1 MGMEIEAAGDL
12 VTASLVA
19 KEVEGDAG
27 KTGEHGHCAPCAN
40 CGTPVTGNYC
50 GNCGQKGHLHKSVLH
65 LGEELIHGLLHF
77 DTKGWRTLPLLV
89 ARPGQLTRRY
99 IDGQRTRF
107 VSPLALFL
115 FMMFFMFFVFS
126 LTMGTSAGP
135 TTAKVAEG
143 KSGKAAFEQKM
154 NEKIAD
160 QKELVAEA
168 EEDLK
173 SAEPGTAQVQKAQ
186 HRLDE
191 AKKTLDGLYSALA
204 AGKLA
209 MTGTAKFTETV
220 TPAAKGGGK
229 GAAKD
234 VTKDATKDTAQEAA
248 KDPAT
253 EGAKTKEPGILEE
266 IIQDVTEGVTD
277 QDMSGSKNKHSD
289 SGWINKGIKHAVD
302 NPELAKYKLKNAAYK
317 YSFLLVPISMPFL
330 WLMFFWRR
338 GITMY
343 DHAVFSLYS
352 LSFMSLL
359 FTLVATLSY
368 FEFSGLAASMFA
380 FIPPVHMFLQLRGA
394 YGLSRFGAFWRTCF
408 LLLMTFIVLTMYA
421 LVVLALSA
429 T

>member
-19 KEVEGDAG
+19 KEVEGNAG
-27 KTGEHGHCAPCAN
+27 KAGEHAHGAPCAN
-40 CGTPVTGNYC
+40 CGTPVTAHYC
-50 GNCGQKGHLHKSVLH
+50 GHCGQKGHLHKSVLH

-77 DTKGWRTLPLLV
+77 DTKGWRTLPLLI

-126 LTMGTSAGP
+126 LTMGTSSGP
-135 TTAKVAEG
+135 STGKVAEG
-143 KSGKAAFEQKM
+143 KNGKAAFEQKM

-160 QKELVAEA
+160 QKKVVAEA

-173 SAEPGTAQVQKAQ
+173 DAEPGTAEVAKAQ
-186 HRLDE
+186 RRLDE
-191 AKKTLDGLYSALA
+191 AKKTLDGLNSALA

-209 MTGTAKFTETV
+209 MTGTAKFTETIK
-220 TPAAKGGGK
+220 PAAKGAEKDAGK
-229 GAAKD
+229 VEGKAAEGKVDATDAAKGS
-234 VTKDATKDTAQEAA
+234 A
-248 KDPAT
+248 PA
-253 EGAKTKEPGILEE
+253 KEPGIIEE
-266 IIQDVTEGVTD
+266 ILQDVSEGMTEDAAAGVKD
-277 QDMSGSKNKHSD
+277 IKHSN
-289 SGWINKGIKHAVD
+289 SGWIGKGIRHAVD

-338 GITMY
+338 GVSMY

-359 FTLVATLSY
+359 FTIVATLSY
-368 FEFSGLAASMFA
+368 FELGGLAAFLFA

-394 YGLSRFGAFWRTCF
+394 YGLSRYGALWRTCV
-408 LLLMTFIVLTMYA
+408 LLFMTFIVLTTYA

-429 T
+429 A

>member
-1 MGMEIEAAGDL
+1 MGLEVEAAGDL

-27 KTGEHGHCAPCAN
+27 KGEAHAHNAPCAN
-40 CGTPVTGNYC
+40 CGTPVTANYC
-50 GNCGQKGHLHKSVLH
+50 GSCGQKGHLHKSVLH

-77 DTKGWRTLPLLV
+77 DTKGWRTMPLLI

-135 TTAKVAEG
+135 TTVNEG
-143 KSGKAAFEQKM
+143 KNGKAAFEKNM
-154 NEKIAD
+154 NEKIAS
-160 QKELVAEA
+160 QREHIAELEA
-168 EEDLK
+168 ELK
-173 SAEPGTAQVQKAQ
+173 AADPEEVESYQRSLKKAQ
-186 HRLDE
+186 D
-191 AKKTLDGLYSALA
+191 KLDGLNNALA
-204 AGKLA
+204 AGKIA
-209 MTGTAKFTETV
+209 MTGTTKLTESIK
-220 TPAAKGGGK
+220 PDSA
-229 GAAKD
+229 
-234 VTKDATKDTAQEAA
+234 
-248 KDPAT
+248 
-253 EGAKTKEPGILEE
+253 KEPAKSGKSPGVLEE
-266 IIQDVTEGVTD
+266 VLRDVEAEMTPDKAKAGD
-277 QDMSGSKNKHSD
+277 KSGTYSD
-289 SGWINKGIKHAVD
+289 IAWINKGIAHAVE

-338 GITMY
+338 GISMY

-359 FTLVATLSY
+359 FTAVATLGY
-368 FEFSGLAASMFA
+368 FGFEGWAASLFA
-380 FIPPVHMFLQLRGA
+380 FVPPVHMFLQLRGTYA
-394 YGLSRFGAFWRTCF
+394 LSRFGALWRTCA
-408 LLLMTFIVLTMYA
+408 LLIVTFIVLTMYA

>member
-1 MGMEIEAAGDL
+1 MGLEIEAAGDL

-19 KEVEGDAG
+19 KEVEGDTG
-27 KTGEHGHCAPCAN
+27 KTGEHGHSAPCAN
-40 CGTPVTGNYC
+40 CGTLVTANYC
-50 GNCGQKGHLHKSVLH
+50 GSCGQKGHLHKSVLH

-126 LTMGTSAGP
+126 LTMGTSSGP
-135 TTAKVAEG
+135 STGKVTEG
-143 KSGKAAFEQKM
+143 KNGKAAFEQKM
-154 NEKIAD
+154 NEKIAE
-160 QKELVAEA
+160 QKKLVAEA
-168 EEDLK
+168 EADLK
-173 SAEPGTAQVQKAQ
+173 EAEPGTAEVPEAQ
-186 HRLDE
+186 HKLDE
-191 AKKTLDGLYSALA
+191 AKKALDGLNSALA
-204 AGKLA
+204 AGKIA
-209 MTGTAKFTETV
+209 MTGTAKFTETIKPASRNAGKETAKE
-220 TPAAKGGGK
+220 TP
-229 GAAKD
+229 
-234 VTKDATKDTAQEAA
+234 KDTAKEPAKEATTEN
-248 KDPAT
+248 AT
-253 EGAKTKEPGILEE
+253 TKEPGILEE
-266 IIQDVTEGVTD
+266 IVHDVTEGLTD
-277 QDMSGSKNKHSD
+277 QDTAVNKNSSHSE
-289 SGWINKGIKHAVD
+289 SGWIGKGIRHAVD

-317 YSFLLVPISMPFL
+317 YSFLLVPISLPFL

-368 FEFSGLAASMFA
+368 FEFSGLAASLFA

-394 YGLSRFGAFWRTCF
+394 YGLSRYGALWRTCF
-408 LLLMTFIVLTMYA
+408 LLFMTFIVLTMYA

>member
-1 MGMEIEAAGDL
+1 MGLEIEAAGDL

-27 KTGEHGHCAPCAN
+27 KKGEHTHGAPCAN
-40 CGTPVTGNYC
+40 CGTPVPASYC

-77 DTKGWRTLPLLV
+77 DTKGWRTLPLLI

-135 TTAKVAEG
+135 GTG
-143 KSGKAAFEQKM
+143 KPADGKNGKAAFEQKM

-168 EEDLK
+168 EADLK
-173 SAEPGTAQVQKAQ
+173 AAEPGTAEVPKAQ
-186 HRLDE
+186 HRLEE
-191 AKKTLDGLYSALA
+191 AKKTLDGLNSALA

-209 MTGTAKFTETV
+209 MTGTAKFTETIK
-220 TPAAKGGGK
+220 PAS
-229 GAAKD
+229 
-234 VTKDATKDTAQEAA
+234 KDAGKDTA
-248 KDPAT
+248 T
-253 EGAKTKEPGILEE
+253 ESVKTKEPGIIEE
-266 IIQDVTEGVTD
+266 ILQDVTVEMTD
-277 QDMSGSKNKHSD
+277 QDTAGNKDDKHSK
-289 SGWINKGIKHAVD
+289 SGWIGKGIKHAVD

-338 GITMY
+338 GVTMY

-359 FTLVATLSY
+359 FTIVATLGY
-368 FEFSGLAASMFA
+368 FEFGGLAASMFA

-394 YGLSRFGAFWRTCF
+394 YGLSRFGALWRTCF

>member
-19 KEVEGDAG
+19 KEVEGHAG
-27 KTGEHGHCAPCAN
+27 QHGEHGHSAPCAN
-40 CGTPVTGNYC
+40 CGTPVTATYC

-126 LTMGTSAGP
+126 LTMGTSSGP
-135 TTAKVAEG
+135 STGKVAEG
-143 KSGKAAFEQKM
+143 KNGKAAFEQKM

-160 QKELVAEA
+160 QKKVVAEA
-168 EEDLK
+168 EQDLK
-173 SAEPGTAQVQKAQ
+173 EAEPGTAEVPKAQ
-186 HRLDE
+186 QRLDE
-191 AKKTLDGLYSALA
+191 ARKTLEGLNSALA
-204 AGKLA
+204 AGKIA
-209 MTGTAKFTETV
+209 MTSTAKFTETIK
-220 TPAAKGGGK
+220 PAKKGGEK
-229 GAAKD
+229 DKAKD
-234 VTKDATKDTAQEAA
+234 SAQE
-248 KDPAT
+248 
-253 EGAKTKEPGILEE
+253 GVKTKEPGIIEE
-266 IIQDVTEGVTD
+266 ILHDVAEGVTD
-277 QDMSGSKNKHSD
+277 QDMAGNSDATHSD
-289 SGWINKGIKHAVD
+289 SGWFSKGIRHAME
-302 NPELAKYKLKNAAYK
+302 NRELALYKLKNAAYK
-317 YSFLLVPISMPFL
+317 YSFLLVPISLPFL

-338 GITMY
+338 GVTMY

-359 FTLVATLSY
+359 FTIVATLSY
-368 FEFSGLAASMFA
+368 FEHGGLAASLFV
-380 FIPPVHMFLQLRGA
+380 FVPPVHMFMQLRGA
-394 YGLSRFGAFWRTCF
+394 YGLSRYGALWRTCF

-421 LVVLALSA
+421 VAVLALSA

>member
-1 MGMEIEAAGDL
+1 MGLEMEAAADL
-12 VTASLVA
+12 VTAGLVA
-19 KEVEGDAG
+19 KEVEGNKG
-27 KTGEHGHCAPCAN
+27 THGEDSRGEPCAN

-50 GNCGQKGHLHKSVLH
+50 PNCGQKGHLHKSVLH

-89 ARPGQLTRRY
+89 AKPGELTRRY

-126 LTMGTSAGP
+126 LTMGTSSGP
-135 TTAKVAEG
+135 TTVTEG
-143 KSGKAAFEQKM
+143 KNGKAQFEEKM
-154 NEKIAD
+154 NDKITH
-160 QKELVAEA
+160 QKELIAEY
-168 EEDLK
+168 EKELK
-173 SAEPGTAQVQKAQ
+173 EFEAGSPQEAKFKSKIVKAQ
-186 HRLDE
+186 KELD
-191 AKKTLDGLYSALA
+191 ALNSALA
-204 AGKLA
+204 AGKIA
-209 MTGTAKFTETV
+209 MSGTAKFTETPKPGE
-220 TPAAKGGGK
+220 TPGK
-229 GAAKD
+229 PAEA
-234 VTKDATKDTAQEAA
+234 TKDA
-248 KDPAT
+248 
-253 EGAKTKEPGILEE
+253 GILQDILRDVE
-266 IIQDVTEGVTD
+266 IDVTPKAGEAGKK
-277 QDMSGSKNKHSD
+277 SGTYSD
-289 SGWINKGIKHAVD
+289 VSWINKGIKHAVD

-359 FTLVATLSY
+359 FTVVATLGY
-368 FEFSGLAASMFA
+368 FEFGGWAASLFA
-380 FIPPVHMFLQLRGA
+380 FVPPVHMYLQLRGT
-394 YGLSRFGAFWRTCF
+394 YSLSRFGAIWRTCA
-408 LLLMTFIVLTMYA
+408 LLLVTFIVLTMYA

>member
-1 MGMEIEAAGDL
+1 MGLEIEAAGDL

-27 KTGEHGHCAPCAN
+27 RKGEHVHGAPCAN
-40 CGTPVTGNYC
+40 CGTPVTANYC
-50 GNCGQKGHLHKSVLH
+50 ANCGQKGHLHKSVLH

-77 DTKGWRTLPLLV
+77 DTKGWRTLPLLI

-135 TTAKVAEG
+135 STG
-143 KSGKAAFEQKM
+143 KPTDGKNGKAAFEQKM

-168 EEDLK
+168 EADLK
-173 SAEPGTAQVQKAQ
+173 AAEPGTAEVPKAQ
-186 HRLDE
+186 HRLEE
-191 AKKTLDGLYSALA
+191 AKKTLDGLNSALA

-209 MTGTAKFTETV
+209 MTGTAKFTETIK
-220 TPAAKGGGK
+220 PAS
-229 GAAKD
+229 
-234 VTKDATKDTAQEAA
+234 KDAGKDTA
-248 KDPAT
+248 T
-253 EGAKTKEPGILEE
+253 ESVKTKEPGIIEE
-266 IIQDVTEGVTD
+266 ILQDVTVEMTD
-277 QDMSGSKNKHSD
+277 QDTAGNKDDKHSK
-289 SGWINKGIKHAVD
+289 SGWIGKGIKHAVD

-338 GITMY
+338 GVTMY

-359 FTLVATLSY
+359 FTIVATLGY
-368 FEFSGLAASMFA
+368 FEFGGLAASLFA

-394 YGLSRFGAFWRTCF
+394 YGLSRFGALWRTCF

>member
-1 MGMEIEAAGDL
+1 MEIEAAGDL

-19 KEVEGDAG
+19 REVEGDAG
-27 KTGEHGHCAPCAN
+27 KTGAHGHSAACAN
-40 CGTPVTGNYC
+40 CGTPVTANYC

-126 LTMGTSAGP
+126 LTMGTSFGP
-135 TTAKVAEG
+135 STGKVVEG
-143 KSGKAAFEQKM
+143 KNGKAAFEQKM

-160 QKELVAEA
+160 QKALVAEA
-168 EEDLK
+168 EEELK
-173 SAEPGTAQVQKAQ
+173 DAEPGTAEVAKAQ

-191 AKKTLDGLYSALA
+191 AKKTLDGLNSALA
-204 AGKLA
+204 AGKVA
-209 MTGTAKFTETV
+209 MTGTARFTETV
-220 TPAAKGGGK
+220 KPAARNAGK
-229 GAAKD
+229 AS
-234 VTKDATKDTAQEAA
+234 
-248 KDPAT
+248 AT
-253 EGAKTKEPGILEE
+253 EETKESAGAKEPGIIQE
-266 IIQDVTEGVTD
+266 IVQDVTEGMTD
-277 QDMSGSKNKHSD
+277 MDAAGSKDAGHSD
-289 SGWINKGIKHAVD
+289 SGWLRKGIRHAVD

-317 YSFLLVPISMPFL
+317 YSFLLVPISLPFL

-338 GITMY
+338 GVTMY

-359 FTLVATLSY
+359 FTIVATLSY
-368 FEFSGLAASMFA
+368 FEFGGLAGCLFA

-394 YGLSRFGAFWRTCF
+394 YGLSRYGALWRTCF
-408 LLLMTFIVLTMYA
+408 LLFMTVIVLTMYA

>member
-1 MGMEIEAAGDL
+1 MGMEIEVAGDL

-27 KTGEHGHCAPCAN
+27 KSGEHAHSAPCAN
-40 CGTPVTGNYC
+40 CGTPVTANYC
-50 GNCGQKGHLHKSVLH
+50 SNCGQKGHLHKSVLH

-126 LTMGTSAGP
+126 LTMGTSSGP
-135 TTAKVAEG
+135 STGKVNDG
-143 KSGKAAFEQKM
+143 KNGRAAFERTM
-154 NEKIAD
+154 NGKIAE
-160 QKELVAEA
+160 QKIKIAEA
-168 EEDLK
+168 EADLK
-173 SAEPGTAQVQKAQ
+173 AAEPGSAEVRKAQ

-191 AKKTLDGLYSALA
+191 AKKAFDGLSSALA
-204 AGKLA
+204 AGKIA
-209 MTGTAKFTETV
+209 MTGTSKFTESIK
-220 TPAAKGGGK
+220 PAG
-229 GAAKD
+229 
-234 VTKDATKDTAQEAA
+234 KDAGNDTGKDTGKDEAREAGEGSA
-248 KDPAT
+248 KESAN
-253 EGAKTKEPGILEE
+253 TKEPGIIEE
-266 IIQDVTEGVTD
+266 ILNDVAEEVTEEDAAGGK
-277 QDMSGSKNKHSD
+277 SAKHSD
-289 SGWINKGIKHAVD
+289 AGWIGKGIKHAVD

-317 YSFLLVPISMPFL
+317 YSFLLVPISLPFL

-359 FTLVATLSY
+359 FTIVATLSY
-368 FEFSGLAASMFA
+368 FDFGGLGASLFV

-394 YGLSRFGAFWRTCF
+394 YSLSRFGALWRTCF
-408 LLLMTFIVLTMYA
+408 LLFMTFIVLTMYT

>member
-1 MGMEIEAAGDL
+1 MGLEIETAGDL

-19 KEVEGDAG
+19 REVEGDAG
-27 KTGEHGHCAPCAN
+27 KAGAHAGSAPCAN
-40 CGTPVTGNYC
+40 CGTPVTANFC
-50 GNCGQKGHLHKSVLH
+50 GSCGQKGHLHKSVLH

-126 LTMGTSAGP
+126 LTMGTSSGP
-135 TTAKVAEG
+135 TTLTEG
-143 KSGKAAFEQKM
+143 KSGKATFEQNM

-160 QKELVAEA
+160 QKEVVAEA
-168 EEDLK
+168 ETELK
-173 SAEPGTAQVQKAQ
+173 EAEPGTSEVTSAQR
-186 HRLDE
+186 RLDQ
-191 AKKTLDGLYSALA
+191 ARKKLDGLNSALA
-204 AGKLA
+204 AGKVA
-209 MTGTAKFTETV
+209 MTATTKFTETV
-220 TPAAKGGGK
+220 KDAGAGARK
-229 GAAKD
+229 GAVK
-234 VTKDATKDTAQEAA
+234 K
-248 KDPAT
+248 
-253 EGAKTKEPGILEE
+253 KEPGIVEE
-266 IIQDVTEGVTD
+266 IVHDVTAEMVPGKD
-277 QDMSGSKNKHSD
+277 AAGSKDKSYSD
-289 SGWINKGIKHAVD
+289 ISWINKGIKHAVD

-317 YSFLLVPISMPFL
+317 YSFMLVPISMPFL

-338 GITMY
+338 GISMY

-359 FTLVATLSY
+359 FTAVATLSY
-368 FEFSGLAASMFA
+368 FEFSGLAGSLFA
-380 FIPPVHMFLQLRGA
+380 FIPPVHMFLQLRGT
-394 YGLSRFGAFWRTCF
+394 YGLSRFGALWRTCF
-408 LLLMTFIVLTMYA
+408 LLLVTFIVLTMYA

>member
-1 MGMEIEAAGDL
+1 MGLEIEAAGDL
-12 VTASLVA
+12 LTASLVA
-19 KEVEGDAG
+19 KEVEGGAG
-27 KTGEHGHCAPCAN
+27 KKGEHAHGAPCAN
-40 CGTPVTGNYC
+40 CGTPVTASYC

-77 DTKGWRTLPLLV
+77 DTKGWRTLPLLI

-135 TTAKVAEG
+135 GTG
-143 KSGKAAFEQKM
+143 KPADGKNGKAAFEQKM

-168 EEDLK
+168 EADLK
-173 SAEPGTAQVQKAQ
+173 AAEPGTAEVPKAQ
-186 HRLDE
+186 HRLEE
-191 AKKTLDGLYSALA
+191 AKKTLDGLNSALA

-209 MTGTAKFTETV
+209 MTGTAKFTETIK
-220 TPAAKGGGK
+220 PAS
-229 GAAKD
+229 
-234 VTKDATKDTAQEAA
+234 KDAGKDTA
-248 KDPAT
+248 T
-253 EGAKTKEPGILEE
+253 ESVKTKEPGIIEE
-266 IIQDVTEGVTD
+266 ILQDVTVEMTD
-277 QDMSGSKNKHSD
+277 QDTAGNKDDKHSK
-289 SGWINKGIKHAVD
+289 SGWIGKGIKHAVD

-338 GITMY
+338 GVTMY

-359 FTLVATLSY
+359 FTIVATLGY
-368 FEFSGLAASMFA
+368 FEFGGLAASMFA

-394 YGLSRFGAFWRTCF
+394 YGLSRFGALWRTCF

>member
-1 MGMEIEAAGDL
+1 MGLEIEAAGDL
-12 VTASLVA
+12 LTASLVA
-19 KEVEGDAG
+19 SEVEGNKG
-27 KTGEHGHCAPCAN
+27 QPGEHGHGAPCAN
-40 CGTPVTGNYC
+40 CGTPVHSHFC
-50 GNCGQKGHLHKSVLH
+50 GHCGQKGHLHKSVLH

-126 LTMGTSAGP
+126 LTMGTSKEP
-135 TTAKVAEG
+135 TTVSEAKD
-143 KSGKAAFEQKM
+143 GKAKFEQKM
-154 NEKIAD
+154 NSKIEA
-160 QKELVAEA
+160 QKEVIAEA
-168 EEDLK
+168 EKDLK
-173 SAEPGTAQVQKAQ
+173 SADADDVASAKRHLEKAQ
-186 HRLDE
+186 KELE
-191 AKKTLDGLYSALA
+191 GLNTALA

-209 MTGTAKFTETV
+209 MSGTGKVA
-220 TPAAKGGGK
+220 
-229 GAAKD
+229 
-234 VTKDATKDTAQEAA
+234 EAGEVLD
-248 KDPAT
+248 K
-253 EGAKTKEPGILEE
+253 
-266 IIQDVTEGVTD
+266 
-277 QDMSGSKNKHSD
+277 D
-289 SGWINKGIKHAVD
+289 SGVLQEISKGISITPNEGKAGEKSAKYSDIHWINKGLKHAAD

-330 WLMFFWRR
+330 WLIFFWRR

-359 FTLVATLSY
+359 FTVVATLGY
-368 FEFSGLAASMFA
+368 FNFGGWAASLFA
-380 FIPPVHMFLQLRGA
+380 FVPPVHMFLQLHGT

-408 LLLMTFIVLTMYA
+408 MLIVAFIVLTMYA

-429 T
+429 A

>member
-1 MGMEIEAAGDL
+1 MGLEIEAAGDL

-19 KEVEGDAG
+19 SEVEGNAG
-27 KTGEHGHCAPCAN
+27 HTDGYAHTGPCAN
-40 CGTPVTGNYC
+40 CGTPVTSHYC

-115 FMMFFMFFVFS
+115 FMMFFMFFIFS
-126 LTMGTSAGP
+126 LTMGTG
-135 TTAKVAEG
+135 AEPATVSDG
-143 KSGKAAFEQKM
+143 KNGKAAFEEKM
-154 NEKIAD
+154 NSKIEAEKENIAD
-160 QKELVAEA
+160 AEK
-168 EEDLK
+168 DLK
-173 SAEPGTAQVQKAQ
+173 DAEPGEVASAQR
-186 HRLDE
+186 RLDE
-191 AKKTLDGLYSALA
+191 AKKRLDGLNSALA
-204 AGKLA
+204 AGKIA
-209 MTGTAKFTETV
+209 MTSTSKFTETDKK
-220 TPAAKGGGK
+220 PKA
-229 GAAKD
+229 
-234 VTKDATKDTAQEAA
+234 
-248 KDPAT
+248 
-253 EGAKTKEPGILEE
+253 KEPGVIAEVLS
-266 IIQDVTEGVTD
+266 DVQAD
-277 QDMSGSKNKHSD
+277 IASDRAKAKQSKYSD
-289 SGWINKGIKHAVD
+289 IGWINTGINHAVD

-359 FTLVATLSY
+359 FTAVATLSY
-368 FEFSGLAASMFA
+368 FDFGGWAASLFA
-380 FIPPVHMFLQLRGA
+380 FVPPVHMYLQLRGT
-394 YGLSRFGAFWRTCF
+394 YGLSKFGAIWRTCF
-408 LLLMTFIVLTMYA
+408 LLLVAFIVLTMYA
-421 LVVLALSA
+421 LVVLALSS

>member
-1 MGMEIEAAGDL
+1 MGLEVEAAGDL
-12 VTASLVA
+12 LTAGLVA
-19 KEVEGDAG
+19 KEVEGNAG
-27 KTGEHGHCAPCAN
+27 QGGAHGHGDPCAN

-50 GNCGQKGHLHKSVLH
+50 GHCGQKGHLHKSVLH

-89 ARPGQLTRRY
+89 GRPGELTRRY

-135 TTAKVAEG
+135 STVKEG
-143 KSGKAAFEQKM
+143 KNGKAAFEQKM
-154 NEKIAD
+154 DEKIKD
-160 QKELVAEA
+160 QKELVAEYEA
-168 EEDLK
+168 DVK
-173 SAEPGTAQVQKAQ
+173 GADPGTNGETKAKRRLAEAQ
-186 HRLDE
+186 
-191 AKKTLDGLYSALA
+191 KKLDGLHAAKA
-204 AGKLA
+204 AGMVA
-209 MTGTAKFTETV
+209 MAGTSKFTESSTGEKEPSIIEEIV
-220 TPAAKGGGK
+220 NDANVSITPDKGKLGE
-229 GAAKD
+229 
-234 VTKDATKDTAQEAA
+234 KDA
-248 KDPAT
+248 
-253 EGAKTKEPGILEE
+253 
-266 IIQDVTEGVTD
+266 VY
-277 QDMSGSKNKHSD
+277 SD
-289 SGWINKGIKHAVD
+289 IAWIDKGLRHAVE

-338 GITMY
+338 GISMY

-359 FTLVATLSY
+359 FTVVATLSY
-368 FEFSGLAASMFA
+368 FQFGGWAASLFA
-380 FIPPVHMFLQLRGA
+380 FVPPVHMFLQLRGA
-394 YGLSRFGAFWRTCF
+394 YKLSRFGAFWRTCM
-408 LLLMTFIVLTMYA
+408 LLMMSFMVLTLYT